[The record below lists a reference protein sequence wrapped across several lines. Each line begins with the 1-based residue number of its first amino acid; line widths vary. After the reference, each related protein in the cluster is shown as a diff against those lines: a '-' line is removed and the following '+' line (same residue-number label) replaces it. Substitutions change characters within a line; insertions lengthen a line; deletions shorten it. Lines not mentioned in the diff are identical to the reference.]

1 MADEIR
7 KGLKEVAS
15 LIVATNK
22 KLDEANDTA
31 LADTSTEIS
40 KSVTENTTAINDL
53 STNLAES
60 TKNTRSVTENITT
73 SAFRAF
79 SSDQDSV
86 RKLQKEEIDE
96 RKRANE
102 ELKQKI
108 EEQGGLAKDNSKY
121 VKESYEIQKEEFK
134 LRKRNPNL
142 SRAAQSEID
151 DEAKKAAKEN
161 RKTGGLMQ
169 KMAGSV
175 LNSAKNV
182 GKTALMGLFG
192 IASVLGLGAFLI
204 GLSLFM
210 NSPYWGK
217 TVKWFS
223 EVGIPKLEKIYDYL
237 TNIGEGFGGMETT
250 LLALSA
256 MFAVGGVFRLLFG
269 KKGKIGVIIAA
280 ITAAAAWFGLEIP
293 VDSTPTSDGDG
304 APSAGSGAGLGKG
317 DAVLGAGMVATAVVG
332 QAMRSGPPGGTS
344 DQKGAKKSNWMKRF
358 GKILPGP
365 VIGLLE
371 AAGIDWS
378 LPAKD
383 LVKPLSRILA
393 GATGA
398 AVGAVA
404 GGGLLSAVMSI
415 GGYYLGEEYGGP
427 AMEPV
432 AEWMLGFRN
441 DATID
446 KDRWRAP
453 GGDGNDIT
461 YNEYVNRNNPEQ
473 HLLKMMD
480 DMEAENIKAGMDG
493 ALTKDQRAQVESAHR
508 AMEHTQGV
516 AILRKENRNK
526 FNLANLNEKQMLLG
540 AAVGIESGV
549 RANIPKTS
557 AVESANIRAATDSR
571 AVTAKML
578 VDAHNLLIDAKKG
591 MSITNISQNLNSIAA
606 DNSINQGGSQYPLAY
621 TIYGN
626 LNTGHPYMQR

>member
-204 GLSLFM
+204 GLSLVYEQ
-210 NSPYWGK
+210 SILGQDC
-217 TVKWFS
+217 
-223 EVGIPKLEKIYDYL
+223 EV
-237 TNIGEGFGGMETT
+237 
-250 LLALSA
+250 
-256 MFAVGGVFRLLFG
+256 V
-269 KKGKIGVIIAA
+269 
-280 ITAAAAWFGLEIP
+280 
-293 VDSTPTSDGDG
+293 
-304 APSAGSGAGLGKG
+304 
-317 DAVLGAGMVATAVVG
+317 
-332 QAMRSGPPGGTS
+332 
-344 DQKGAKKSNWMKRF
+344 
-358 GKILPGP
+358 
-365 VIGLLE
+365 
-371 AAGIDWS
+371 
-378 LPAKD
+378 
-383 LVKPLSRILA
+383 
-393 GATGA
+393 
-398 AVGAVA
+398 
-404 GGGLLSAVMSI
+404 
-415 GGYYLGEEYGGP
+415 
-427 AMEPV
+427 
-432 AEWMLGFRN
+432 
-441 DATID
+441 
-446 KDRWRAP
+446 
-453 GGDGNDIT
+453 
-461 YNEYVNRNNPEQ
+461 
-473 HLLKMMD
+473 
-480 DMEAENIKAGMDG
+480 
-493 ALTKDQRAQVESAHR
+493 
-508 AMEHTQGV
+508 
-516 AILRKENRNK
+516 
-526 FNLANLNEKQMLLG
+526 
-540 AAVGIESGV
+540 
-549 RANIPKTS
+549 
-557 AVESANIRAATDSR
+557 
-571 AVTAKML
+571 
-578 VDAHNLLIDAKKG
+578 
-591 MSITNISQNLNSIAA
+591 
-606 DNSINQGGSQYPLAY
+606 
-621 TIYGN
+621 
-626 LNTGHPYMQR
+626 

>member
-217 TVKWFS
+217 TVKWI
-223 EVGIPKLEKIYDYL
+223 EGTLIPNLLNFYKLL
-237 TNIGEGFGGMETT
+237 TENLDEILTALT
-250 LLALSA
+250 L
-256 MFAVGGVFRLLFG
+256 AVGGVALFG
-269 KKGKIGVIIAA
+269 V
-280 ITAAAAWFGLEIP
+280 
-293 VDSTPTSDGDG
+293 
-304 APSAGSGAGLGKG
+304 
-317 DAVLGAGMVATAVVG
+317 
-332 QAMRSGPPGGTS
+332 
-344 DQKGAKKSNWMKRF
+344 
-358 GKILPGP
+358 
-365 VIGLLE
+365 
-371 AAGIDWS
+371 
-378 LPAKD
+378 
-383 LVKPLSRILA
+383 
-393 GATGA
+393 
-398 AVGAVA
+398 
-404 GGGLLSAVMSI
+404 LSAVGLLATAFGLLAANIIVMGSRM
-415 GGYYLGEEYGGP
+415 LGMLGIKT
-427 AMEPV
+427 PV
-432 AEWMLGFRN
+432 AMKTG
-441 DATID
+441 TI
-446 KDRWRAP
+446 
-453 GGDGNDIT
+453 G
-461 YNEYVNRNNPEQ
+461 
-473 HLLKMMD
+473 
-480 DMEAENIKAGMDG
+480 
-493 ALTKDQRAQVESAHR
+493 
-508 AMEHTQGV
+508 
-516 AILRKENRNK
+516 
-526 FNLANLNEKQMLLG
+526 
-540 AAVGIESGV
+540 SGV
-549 RANIPKTS
+549 NAKNVVMNNKGKLSPK
-557 AVESANIRAATDSR
+557 VNFP
-571 AVTAKML
+571 K
-578 VDAHNLLIDAKKG
+578 
-591 MSITNISQNLNSIAA
+591 
-606 DNSINQGGSQYPLAY
+606 
-621 TIYGN
+621 
-626 LNTGHPYMQR
+626 